1 MPKVRIV
8 LESICDYRGPTE
20 VWLSDAAFNEL
31 CRKYGT
37 PNFSWYPVSTTTIKA
52 FDGENE
58 KWLYIK
64 LSALEGV
71 TRERG
76 QSYG

>member
-1 MPKVRIV
+1 MPRVRIV

-20 VWLSDAAFNEL
+20 VQLSDAVFNEL

-52 FDGENE
+52 YDGER
-58 KWLYIK
+58 WLYIK

-71 TRERG
+71 TEERG
-76 QSYG
+76 